1 MPDEGCHGDSR
12 DDGFRRCRAT
22 PYGCMEAVFDPA
34 HNLRAHS
41 RNGDFQE
48 PASAGW
54 SHRSHPFG
62 CCTSVEKQSS
72 DSIHAS
78 PFGSA
83 RPPVLLLIDDS
94 PGFLRSASRVL
105 ADDGMIVKV
114 ATTTR
119 HATEILE
126 SSQVDGV
133 LLDPVLRGS
142 DGLAFLRKLATEYPS
157 VTASVVT
164 GHLSGWIIS
173 EARRYRALDVLSK
186 PVQGSELLGV
196 ARALVGTPPRE

>member
-1 MPDEGCHGDSR
+1 
-12 DDGFRRCRAT
+12 
-22 PYGCMEAVFDPA
+22 
-34 HNLRAHS
+34 
-41 RNGDFQE
+41 
-48 PASAGW
+48 
-54 SHRSHPFG
+54 
-62 CCTSVEKQSS
+62 
-72 DSIHAS
+72 
-78 PFGSA
+78 
-83 RPPVLLLIDDS
+83 
-94 PGFLRSASRVL
+94 
-105 ADDGMIVKV
+105 MIVKV